1 MGSPAIGADGTIY
14 VGSTIGDGNLYAVNS
29 DGTQKW
35 VFAGVS
41 ADPFGSAPAIGT
53 DGTIYVS
60 SLSHSIYAVTDN
72 GASATQKW
80 KFATGGEVFSSP
92 AISADGNTIY
102 VGSDDYNLYALNA
115 ADGSL
120 KWKFT
125 TGNSVGSSPAISADG
140 KTVYVGS
147 TDGNIYAVNSASG
160 TEKWAFATGNSYS
173 SPAIGADGTIY
184 IGSDDDNLY
193 ALTDN
198 GTKATQKWKF
208 ATGWA
213 IEFSSPAIGADGTIY
228 VGSQDANLYAINP
241 ADGTQKWAFAT
252 ESEVDSSPAIGAD
265 GTIYA
270 GSADDYLY
278 AVGSAGA
285 APVGDQ
291 PAATTTYN
299 STATADIILNFPA
312 GVAANDIC
320 IAEFSHASNS
330 LSVST
335 APSGW
340 TAIASYNSGS
350 AGAGAVGTFYWYKAL
365 GGGADPATPTWT
377 LGGPNSV
384 YAGWIQC
391 FSGVNT
397 TTPIDT
403 SNPAGVGA
411 TSNSAPSIS
420 VPGFSVHLA
429 QSYELLILNCV
440 VRQGGAADP
449 WSTPGA
455 PYSQQIVGSGG
466 VGVASGTLVNLIAYS
481 GSTTSNTAPGG
492 QTCGQSGL
500 PAPMAGSQIALQ
512 AAPVSPTPT
521 PTPTKTATPTAT
533 ATGGTPT
540 PTKTATATATATR
553 TATATPTATAT
564 ATATATLTATA
575 TATGGTPTPTAT
587 ATATPTPTAT
597 VTPEPDKLRFKP
609 KSLKFGKKT
618 VDKVSKAESVT
629 ITNGSSKRSRIH
641 ISITGETTAAPFAVK
656 SQCIRTLA
664 PGKSCKVSVTFTP
677 PNTTAQYGDLTI
689 NDNEAGAP
697 QLIPLS
703 GTGK

>member
-1 MGSPAIGADGTIY
+1 VGSPAIGADGTIY

-72 GASATQKW
+72 GASATQ
-80 KFATGGEVFSSP
+80 
-92 AISADGNTIY
+92 
-102 VGSDDYNLYALNA
+102 
-115 ADGSL
+115 

-587 ATATPTPTAT
+587 ATATATPTPTAT
-597 VTPEPDKLRFKP
+597 ATPEPDKLRFKP
-609 KSLKFGKKT
+609 KSLKFGKRT
-618 VDKVSKAESVT
+618 KVGKRSQAESVT

-656 SQCIRTLA
+656 SQCIKTLA

-677 PNTTAQYGDLTI
+677 PNTTAQYGELTI

-697 QLIPLS
+697 QQIPLS
-703 GTGK
+703 GTGKTR